1 MASCWLPVASVVIVG
16 LAALFSGLLSR
27 DRFDGCCPVLN
38 WEQRH
43 AFDSPVV
50 LRPSSLAEVVA
61 AVNMARLQRKRL
73 TIVGSGHSYSSIAV
87 PNPDVGG
94 TADDMEM
101 HNNGSVLVC
110 MRCYSG
116 LVRVDSDSHLV
127 TVLAGTSLE
136 QLISILDQHRLALD
150 VMPTVFEPTIGGIVA
165 AGSHGCGTKHSSV
178 ASLVR
183 EIELV
188 TPDGEVV
195 TASPEKNPDI
205 FYGATVGLGSLG
217 VLTKVTLQTGPAY
230 NLAERSS
237 VMHLT
242 ELAGNFEHIVTESE
256 YVKILVEY
264 HTGAVQIISSN
275 RTHEQP
281 RNSPTRLEA
290 DFWAYVIEAFQFSTM
305 LYPAIIPAT
314 MRFLIH
320 HLRVFSPSERVETW
334 SKALSIQQYIP
345 LHLESEFAV
354 PLAQTPQAIEAVYK
368 LVDEIGI
375 GISVFN
381 EVSFAPPIT
390 VNWLKYR
397 ENVLSNQSIPP

>member
-1 MASCWLPVASVVIVG
+1 MSSDTSFLCAVRWADVELLPVHTSAIGVV
-16 LAALFSGLLSR
+16 
-27 DRFDGCCPVLN
+27 
-38 WEQRH
+38 
-43 AFDSPVV
+43 VV
-50 LRPSSLAEVVA
+50 LCS
-61 AVNMARLQRKRL
+61 Q
-73 TIVGSGHSYSSIAV
+73 
-87 PNPDVGG
+87 
-94 TADDMEM
+94 
-101 HNNGSVLVC
+101 
-110 MRCYSG
+110 
-116 LVRVDSDSHLV
+116 
-127 TVLAGTSLE
+127 
-136 QLISILDQHRLALD
+136 
-150 VMPTVFEPTIGGIVA
+150 
-165 AGSHGCGTKHSSV
+165 
-178 ASLVR
+178 
-183 EIELV
+183 
-188 TPDGEVV
+188 
-195 TASPEKNPDI
+195 
-205 FYGATVGLGSLG
+205 
-217 VLTKVTLQTGPAY
+217 VTLQTGPAY